1 LKKIFKAAF
10 LVFIIGSSGHLFRP
24 SRDDKSFREKAIMAK
39 FGSQINQWLKRRSK
53 LPRLNPRRGL
63 QRRLELEA
71 LEDRWAP
78 TANAS
83 GVISGLAFIDSSANG
98 VFSSSQITLPGMN
111 VTLTGTT
118 SQGTAVKV
126 TATTDANGDYSFNNV
141 LPGTYQLRAAAG
153 SGFLAGGPSWG
164 NTQGPEGTDV
174 IPGLTVTGGQ
184 PVQKNLGFSGLA
196 PDAISMRLFLS
207 SSTTADVPFAP
218 AGGGT
223 GLANFRPNSAPTVK
237 TAIADVTVTA
247 AQSSAPTILDL
258 AANFTDPD
266 MTNSTVRIDTSAGP
280 INVTLFDTQAPQTVA
295 NFLNYA
301 QTGAYDN
308 SIFHRLVTNFVLQG
322 GGYRFDASTHSLSA
336 ITTNPA
342 IQNEFGQSNTKGTLA
357 MAQVGSDINS
367 GTDQFFFNL
376 VDNSSSLD
384 SQKFT
389 VFGQV
394 AGAADQAVL
403 DAMAKT
409 SVLDESKGDPTSPFN
424 TIPLNNYPPTGATAT
439 NFPTDTTASNYL
451 LIKDV
456 AVVNRDEFLKYSV
469 VSNSNPN
476 LVSPVVNA
484 ADNSLLYLQYAANQ
498 TGTATITVRAT
509 DRYGASVDA
518 TFQVTVTP

>member
-1 LKKIFKAAF
+1 MRRF
-10 LVFIIGSSGHLFRP
+10 V
-24 SRDDKSFREKAIMAK
+24 
-39 FGSQINQWLKRRSK
+39 SQINQWLKRRSK
-53 LPRLNPRRGL
+53 LARLNPRRGL

-83 GVISGLAFIDSSANG
+83 GVISGLAFVDSSANG
-98 VFSSSQITLPGMN
+98 VFSSSEITLPGMN

-118 SQGTAVKV
+118 SQGTAVNV

-174 IPGLTVTGGQ
+174 ITGLTVTGGQ

-207 SSTTADVPFAP
+207 SSTTADVPFAS

-247 AQSSAPTILDL
+247 AQSRAPTILDL

-322 GGYRFDASTHSLSA
+322 GGFRFDSSTHSLSA
-336 ITTNPA
+336 ITTNPS
-342 IQNEFGQSNTKGTLA
+342 IQNEFGHSNTKGTLA

-367 GTDQFFFNL
+367 ATDQFFFNL
-376 VDNSSSLD
+376 VDNSSGSNGLD
-384 SQKFT
+384 SRKFT

-394 AGAADQAVL
+394 AGAADQAAL
-403 DAMAKT
+403 DTLGKT
-409 SVLDESKGDPTSPFN
+409 PVLDESKGDPSSPFN
-424 TIPLNNYPPTGATAT
+424 TIPLTNYPATGT
-439 NFPTDTTASNYL
+439 NFPTDTTAANYL

-476 LVSPVVNA
+476 LVGPVVNA